1 MYREVPVLLISYN
14 LWFGSDKERLQ
25 INTEEKEWE
34 TVKTVATI

>member
-14 LWFGSDKERLQ
+14 LCFGSDKERLQ
-25 INTEEKEWE
+25 INMEEKEWE